1 MKHFTRCMLL
11 LFCTFIFL
19 LITTQINEA
28 ARDRVADTQGGGSVE
43 DQPPTLTQMLLM
55 ILFMERLCGL
65 MTLSHRRFEILPASI
80 LLKIKSTA
88 LHRLKISNL

>member
-28 ARDRVADTQGGGSVE
+28 ARDRVADTPVCGPVE
-43 DQPPTLTQMLLM
+43 DQPPTVDPDAVDGFIYGKAMW
-55 ILFMERLCGL
+55 FND
-65 MTLSHRRFEILPASI
+65 F
-80 LLKIKSTA
+80 
-88 LHRLKISNL
+88 ISP